1 MNNTARFV
9 NDLNIERFLGRLRF
23 ERDPAVRASLR
34 RLLREEEDKLCFNL
48 ERLAKVQHNIA
59 EGRGRIRRQKA
70 LIERLVA
77 GDHDV
82 RLAEN
87 LLRNLIEVNELLE
100 RYRRTILDAIH
111 RNRAMD
117 LQQPSE
123 YRGRTTLAPL

>member
-1 MNNTARFV
+1 MNNTAQFV

-23 ERDPAVRASLR
+23 EHDPAVRASLR

-48 ERLAKVQHNIA
+48 ERLAKVQYNIA

-87 LLRNLIEVNELLE
+87 LLRNLIEINELLE

-117 LQQPSE
+117 LHQPSG

>member
-1 MNNTARFV
+1 MNNTAQFV

-82 RLAEN
+82 GLAEN
-87 LLRNLIEVNELLE
+87 LLRNLIEINELLE
-100 RYRRTILDAIH
+100 RYRRTILDTIR

-117 LQQPSE
+117 LHEPSE
-123 YRGRTTLAPL
+123 YRARTTLVPL